1 MRTIRYQKKVTSMR
15 CAHAQLSLTFTMLY
29 KEKMSILLW
38 FGNTNSDN
46 SALESARQFVEA
58 VDKEDI
64 ELKSRGCKRKS
75 SERHVYDE
83 STKTA
88 IGKHALMHGKSAV
101 KKFSIT
107 LK

>member
-1 MRTIRYQKKVTSMR
+1 M
-15 CAHAQLSLTFTMLY
+15 
-29 KEKMSILLW
+29 
-38 FGNTNSDN
+38 
-46 SALESARQFVEA
+46 ESARQFVEA

-64 ELKSRGCKRKS
+64 ELKSRGRKRKS

-88 IGKHALMHGKSAV
+88 IGKHALMHGNKIAV

-107 LK
+107 PGFDVPECTVRNLKRETEKQIKDGKDIHDVQIIGKK

>member
-1 MRTIRYQKKVTSMR
+1 
-15 CAHAQLSLTFTMLY
+15 
-29 KEKMSILLW
+29 MSILRW

-58 VDKEDI
+58 VDKADI
-64 ELKSRGCKRKS
+64 ELKSRGRKRKS

-88 IGKHALMHGKSAV
+88 IGKHALMHGNKSAV

-107 LK
+107 LGFDVPDT